1 MEVPNPFRFVVYGDA
16 RFHDPQ
22 DTEPANPQ
30 ARIALVQG
38 IAAANPQFVCFT
50 GDLVYN
56 GYDKNDWKVFDDETS
71 AWRDKNLRVFP
82 SIGNHEL
89 HGEQS
94 VALANFFRRFPDL
107 KQNRYYSVRA
117 ANALFLMLDSSMEEI
132 SGPQGDWLKD
142 KLEHVPADVDFVF
155 LVLHH
160 PPYTSSTESKLLGG
174 HSARPQEIALAKV
187 LEQWQ
192 ASAPFRIVVFSGHVH
207 NYERHQH
214 GGVTYFVSGGGG
226 AHPYPID
233 RRSDDLFQGP
243 GVNYHYLTVDIDG
256 KQMNVTMNRLQLT
269 GTKSAWTKPDTV
281 KITVAGAAAP
291 QVAGR

>member
-1 MEVPNPFRFVVYGDA
+1 VELPNPFRFVVYGDA

-22 DTEPANPQ
+22 DKEPANPQ
-30 ARIALVQG
+30 ARLALVQG
-38 IAAANPQFVCFT
+38 IATANPQFVCFT

-56 GYDKNDWKVFDDETS
+56 GYDKNDWKIFDDETS

-89 HGEQS
+89 HGDQS
-94 VALANFFRRFPDL
+94 VALANFFHRFPDL

-117 ANALFLMLDSSMEEI
+117 ANALLLMLDSSMEEI
-132 SGPQGDWLKD
+132 SGPQGEWLKD
-142 KLEHVPADVDFVF
+142 KFEHVPADVDFVF

-187 LEQWQ
+187 LEQRQ
-192 ASAPFRIVVFSGHVH
+192 AGAPFRIVVFSGHVH

-214 GGVTYFVSGGGG
+214 GGVVYFVSGGGG

-233 RRSDDLFQGP
+233 RHRDDLFQGQ

-256 KQMNVTMNRLQLT
+256 KQMNVTMNRLDLT
-269 GTKSAWTKPDTV
+269 STKAAWTQPDSL
-281 KITVAGAAAP
+281 KINAANPAAQ